1 MYILPDT
8 SIWITFFNNPRSAI
22 AEKLYSLIEEDRIII
37 CPPVYQEIL
46 QGTKDQ
52 KSFQT
57 LSEKL
62 TSLAQLKA
70 DPYVAAAGA
79 AQIYSSLRQKG
90 VTIRKSNDCLIA
102 WYAINHNVPIWH
114 QDRDFEMIAS
124 QENLIIFP
132 FPFT

>member
-8 SIWITFFNNPRSAI
+8 SIWITFFNNPQSVI
-22 AEKLYSLIEEDRIII
+22 AEKLYSLIEEDRITI

-62 TSLAQLKA
+62 SSLARLKA
-70 DPYVAAAGA
+70 DPYIAAEGA

-102 WYAINHNVPIWH
+102 WYAIKHNVPIWH
-114 QDRDFEMIAS
+114 QDRDFDKIAS
-124 QENLIIFP
+124 QEKLIIFT
-132 FPFT
+132 FPTT

>member
-8 SIWITFFNNPRSAI
+8 SIWITFFNNPQSSI
-22 AEKLYSLIEEDRIII
+22 AEKLFSLIDEDRITI
-37 CPPVYQEIL
+37 CPPIYQEIL

-62 TSLAQLKA
+62 ASLARLKA
-70 DPYVAAAGA
+70 DPYLAATGA
-79 AQIYSSLRQKG
+79 AQIYSGLRQKG

-114 QDRDFEMIAS
+114 QDRDFDKIAS
-124 QENLIIFP
+124 QENLLIFS
-132 FPFT
+132 FTAT

>member
-8 SIWITFFNNPRSAI
+8 SIWITFFNNPQSSI

-37 CPPVYQEIL
+37 CPPIYQEIL

-62 TSLAQLKA
+62 TSLARLKA
-70 DPYVAAAGA
+70 DPYIAAEGA

-102 WYAINHNVPIWH
+102 WYAIKHNVPIWH
-114 QDRDFEMIAS
+114 QDRDFDKIAS

-132 FPFT
+132 FPAT

>member
-1 MYILPDT
+1 MHILPDT
-8 SIWITFFNNPRSAI
+8 SIWITFFNDPTSPI
-22 AEKLYSLIEEDRIII
+22 AEKLFSLIEEDRITI
-37 CPPVYQEIL
+37 CPPIYQEIL

-62 TSLAQLKA
+62 TSLSQLKA
-70 DPYVAAAGA
+70 DPYLAATGA

-114 QDRDFEMIAS
+114 QDRDFDRIAS
-124 QENLIIFP
+124 QENLIIFT
-132 FPFT
+132 FTTA

>member
-8 SIWITFFNNPRSAI
+8 SIWITFFNNPQSSI

-37 CPPVYQEIL
+37 CPPIYQEIL

-52 KSFQT
+52 NSFQT

-62 TSLAQLKA
+62 TSLARLKA
-70 DPYVAAAGA
+70 DPYIAAEGA

-102 WYAINHNVPIWH
+102 WYAIKHNVPIWH
-114 QDRDFEMIAS
+114 QDRDFDKIAS

-132 FPFT
+132 FPAT

>member
-8 SIWITFFNNPRSAI
+8 SIWITFFNNPQSSI
-22 AEKLYSLIEEDRIII
+22 AEKLYSLIEEDRITI
-37 CPPVYQEIL
+37 CPPIYQEIL
-46 QGTKDQ
+46 QGTKNQ

-62 TSLAQLKA
+62 SSLARVKA
-70 DPYVAAAGA
+70 DPYIAAEGA

-102 WYAINHNVPIWH
+102 WYAIKHNVPIWH
-114 QDRDFEMIAS
+114 QDRDFDKIAS
-124 QENLIIFP
+124 QEKLIIFT
-132 FPFT
+132 FPTT

>member
-8 SIWITFFNNPRSAI
+8 SIWITFFNNPQSAI

-46 QGTKDQ
+46 QGAKDQ

-62 TSLAQLKA
+62 SSLAQMKA
-70 DPYVAAAGA
+70 DPYTAAIGA

-114 QDRDFEMIAS
+114 QDRDFDMIAS
-124 QENLIIFP
+124 QENLIIFQ
-132 FPFT
+132 FSKS

>member
-8 SIWITFFNNPRSAI
+8 SIWITFFNNPTSPI

-37 CPPVYQEIL
+37 CPPIYQEIL

-62 TSLAQLKA
+62 ASLARLNA
-70 DPYVAAAGA
+70 DPYIAAAGA

-102 WYAINHNVPIWH
+102 WYAIQNNIQIWH
-114 QDRDFEMIAS
+114 QDRDFDRIAS
-124 QENLIIFP
+124 QKKLMIFP
-132 FPFT
+132 SPTT